1 MPREER
7 DETLRP
13 GPSLP
18 NMPMPGPMGYWPA
31 GQPGG
36 MPSGADQQQQPP
48 LSGQLQQPSQSQQ
61 YPQVMSMPPRPGM
74 AMDPS
79 MMQVRLL
86 WLCVILLVP
95 ALKGLSRTRRY
106 CWS

>member
-18 NMPMPGPMGYWPA
+18 NMPMPGPMGYWPP

-86 WLCVILLVP
+86 
-95 ALKGLSRTRRY
+95 
-106 CWS
+106 